1 MSQDN
6 KNNPQKKPP
15 SGLSGFFKQLTDSI
29 DDVVN
34 EVKADMKAMTPPS
47 QTEDGKKAAE
57 IAAKQSATLN
67 VVFGSK
73 AGVSEEIIDSDV
85 PPLPPEP
92 DPARPETTTKPQP
105 LGLPPG
111 NLWQALVNPQY
122 STRMRADTCYHALTM
137 ADIEGYKRAVA
148 AESQAPFTMG
158 VVGIVLQAPLEE
170 ELDEGGAVVAEDL
183 LLLTLLKSLEEP
195 RVYGAIGAGPRQ
207 VWPSLDALDEAL
219 TNLLN
224 SNPKLIALGPV
235 GIDEPFAPYK
245 LNAQKDQLA
254 VQLDIA
260 ADFGLPVILTH
271 RQSAQHV
278 ASVLAQAE
286 QLPPLIWL
294 DVITTE
300 EEAAMVAHYGMHV
313 ALRPEITTPNFP
325 QAHLYRNI
333 PANKRLLAS
342 GSALVAPHGFPGH
355 FNQPKFLQNTV
366 ESATR
371 MLFTSEKDL
380 VQTTN
385 ANLAKLFQSQS

>member
-1 MSQDN
+1 MAPE
-6 KNNPQKKPP
+6 NPNSKKAPP
-15 SGLSGFFKQLTDSI
+15 KGFSGFFKQLTDSI

-47 QTEDGKKAAE
+47 QTEEGKKAAQ

-73 AGVSEEIIDSDV
+73 AGLGEEIIDSDV

-92 DPARPETTTKPQP
+92 DATRPDTNTKPQP

-111 NLWQALVNPQY
+111 NLWEALTHPQF
-122 STRMRADTCYHALTM
+122 SHRMRTDACYHALTM

-158 VVGIVLQAPLEE
+158 IIGIVLQAPLEE
-170 ELDEGGAVVAEDL
+170 ELEEGGAVVAEDM
-183 LLLTLLKSLEEP
+183 LLLTLLKALEEP

-207 VWPSLDALDEAL
+207 VWPSMEALDEAL

-245 LNAQKDQLA
+245 LEAQKEQLS

-271 RQSAQHV
+271 RQSLHHV
-278 ASVLAQAE
+278 ADVLEQAA
-286 QLPPLIWL
+286 QLPPIIWL
-294 DVITTE
+294 DVIGSE
-300 EEAAMVAHYGMHV
+300 EEAALVARYGMYA
-313 ALRPEITTPNFP
+313 ALRPEITTPDFP

-333 PANKRLLAS
+333 PAGKRLLAS
-342 GSALVAPHGFPGH
+342 GSALVAPHGFSGH
-355 FNQPKFLQNTV
+355 FNQPKFLKNTI

-371 MLFTSEKDL
+371 MLFAPEKEL
-380 VQTTN
+380 TLTTN
-385 ANLAKLFQSQS
+385 TNLAKLFQNKS